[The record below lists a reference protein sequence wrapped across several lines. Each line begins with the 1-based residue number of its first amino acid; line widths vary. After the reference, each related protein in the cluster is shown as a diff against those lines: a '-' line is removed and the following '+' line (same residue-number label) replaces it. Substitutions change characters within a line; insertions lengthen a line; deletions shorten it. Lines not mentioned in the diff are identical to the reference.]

1 MWKSSKLKYQFGI
14 LQAMWWVACITFLS
28 ALLRHTTFYDL
39 HRTIS
44 FKRLLRDFLLGSM
57 VFDDAITQLKNF
69 VLYCYSKPA
78 HMLQKCAPGLPSS
91 SHTALTTL
99 LCNNVQPRISTN
111 SFFQCPRTR
120 ELDLTAPK
128 VTQVQAHTH
137 CAAPPDNQTLK
148 FFHFSNRIIV
158 KGNMF

>member
-44 FKRLLRDFLLGSM
+44 FKRLLRDFLLGSV
-57 VFDDAITQLKNF
+57 VFDDAIIQLKNF
-69 VLYCYSKPA
+69 VLHCYSKPA

-99 LCNNVQPRISTN
+99 FCNNVQQIPS
-111 SFFQCPRTR
+111 SS
-120 ELDLTAPK
+120 APGQESWTSQLWK
-128 VTQVQAHTH
+128 LQVQAHTH

-148 FFHFSNRIIV
+148 FCHSSNRIIV